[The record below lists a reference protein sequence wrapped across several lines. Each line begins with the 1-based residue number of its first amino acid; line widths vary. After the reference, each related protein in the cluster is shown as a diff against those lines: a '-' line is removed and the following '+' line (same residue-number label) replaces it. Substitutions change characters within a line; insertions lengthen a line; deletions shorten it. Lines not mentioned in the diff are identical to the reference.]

1 MYYKSQVKNKEGCN
15 ELSNFTEKK
24 INTLKFNTWFN
35 SYLSLKPTYR
45 FHYDLCFVKY
55 RLSFILFHF

>member
-24 INTLKFNTWFN
+24 KKTPLN
-35 SYLSLKPTYR
+35 STPDS
-45 FHYDLCFVKY
+45 
-55 RLSFILFHF
+55 ILICP

>member
-24 INTLKFNTWFN
+24 KKNTLKFNT
-35 SYLSLKPTYR
+35 
-45 FHYDLCFVKY
+45 
-55 RLSFILFHF
+55 